1 MTSTNYLNPEDFQK
15 LVNAIPLVTEY
26 NKSKLLNGSRV
37 PNSRKLQQIL
47 IVQYCCALRISEVL
61 RLRKENFNFK
71 TKILTLE
78 KTKTGFKKKDGV
90 KVRKKQFTSIPPDFP
105 EEDKFMISHF
115 VFDEPLYKLYT
126 RQLIWSY
133 VKKAA
138 VFAKLELGEQ
148 QEERY
153 IDGAWTH
160 LLRKSR
166 AKLMIEK
173 GANMDMVKVKLR
185 HSFTTTERYTKPDIN
200 ALIKWESENL

>member
-1 MTSTNYLNPEDFQK
+1 MTSTNYLSPQDFK
-15 LVNAIPLVTEY
+15 KMINAIPLVTEY
-26 NKSKLLNGSRV
+26 NNGKLLNSKRV
-37 PNSRKLQQIL
+37 PNPKNIQLCL
-47 IVQYCCALRISEVL
+47 WVQYCCALRISEVL
-61 RLRKENFNFK
+61 RIIVSDFNFDNN
-71 TKILTLE
+71 ILTLE
-78 KTKTGFKKKDGV
+78 KTKTGFKMKDGV
-90 KVRKKQFTSIPPDFP
+90 KVRKKQFTSIPPDMPRELKDVCKYQKTNTLLFP
-105 EEDKFMISHF
+105 
-115 VFDEPLYKLYT
+115 YT

-133 VKKAA
+133 VKKACVMA
-138 VFAKLELGEQ
+138 GLELGEQ

-166 AKLMIEK
+166 AKLMIEL

>member
-26 NKSKLLNGSRV
+26 NNGKLLNPKNV
-37 PNSRKLQQIL
+37 PSPDLLQAVL
-47 IVQYCCALRISEVL
+47 WVQYCHGLRVSEVL
-61 RLRKENFNFK
+61 RLTTSNFNFK
-71 TKILTLE
+71 TNILTLE

-105 EEDKFMISHF
+105 KYIIDWITHTPLETELFKF
-115 VFDEPLYKLYT
+115 T
-126 RQLIWSY
+126 RQLIWAY

-138 VFAKLELGEQ
+138 RFANLELGEQ